1 MAKQFYKI
9 EDFLDTTSSA
19 FALKGTSPLSSDAT
33 EVTMCSSANV
43 LAEIEDNFAER
54 SIYIKETETPMTSF
68 AAMWTRWIARRGDR
82 LAASWE
88 ALHTR
93 YKPLEN
99 YDRYEAGKDTRT
111 ITPAETTR
119 TTTPAETTMTV
130 TPAETT
136 NTISPAETTNT
147 ISPAET
153 TNTITPAETTNTNT
167 PAETTNT
174 EAITNTQA
182 SPGRVS
188 DTSSKVYAF
197 NSSSAVPVSEEKTTN
212 TGETT
217 NALTVQ
223 HAGSEAVTVQHAGT
237 DALTV
242 QQAGT
247 DALTVQQAGTEA
259 LTVQEPETQA
269 MTVQEPGTEV
279 LTVQEPETD
288 EVEYGKHTYGN
299 IGVTSAMDLIRQEM
313 EIDETDFVY
322 KAICEFINLY
332 TVYV

>member
-9 EDFLDTTSSA
+9 EDFLDTASSA
-19 FALKGTSPLSSDAT
+19 FALKGTSPLTVNAS

-68 AAMWTRWIARRGDR
+68 AAMWTRWIGRRGDR

-88 ALHTR
+88 ALHTK

-111 ITPAETTR
+111 ITPAEITR

-136 NTISPAETTNT
+136 NTSSPAETTNT

-153 TNTITPAETTNTNT
+153 TNTSSPAETTNTIT

-174 EAITNTQA
+174 EAITNTQE

-197 NSSSAVPVSEEKTTN
+197 NSTNAVPMSEEKTTN

-217 NALTVQ
+217 NALTVNQ
-223 HAGSEAVTVQHAGT
+223 AGSEAITVQEAGT
-237 DALTV
+237 DVLTV
-242 QQAGT
+242 QTAGS
-247 DALTVQQAGTEA
+247 DVLTVQTAGSDVF
-259 LTVQEPETQA
+259 TVQEPETQA
-269 MTVQEPGTEV
+269 VTVQEAGTEV

-288 EVEYGKHTYGN
+288 EVEYGKHVYGN

-313 EIDETDFVY
+313 EIDEKDFVY
-322 KAICEFINLY
+322 NAICEFINLY
-332 TVYV
+332 TVYA

>member
-1 MAKQFYKI
+1 MSKEFYKI

-19 FALKGTSPLSSDAT
+19 FVLKGTSPLSADAT

-88 ALHTR
+88 ALHSR

-136 NTISPAETTNT
+136 STIT
-147 ISPAET
+147 PAET
-153 TNTITPAETTNTNT
+153 TNTITPAETTNTSS

-174 EAITNTQA
+174 ETIA
-182 SPGRVS
+182 SPGAVTTEDGS
-188 DTSSKVYAF
+188 IYAF
-197 NSSSAVPVSEEKTTN
+197 NSATAVPVSSN
-212 TGETT
+212 TRTENRETT
-217 NALTVQ
+217 NAVTVQTAGSDALTVQ
-223 HAGSEAVTVQHAGT
+223 EPGTEALTVQHAGT

-242 QQAGT
+242 QEPETQAV
-247 DALTVQQAGTEA
+247 TVQQAGTDA
-259 LTVQEPETQA
+259 
-269 MTVQEPGTEV
+269 

-313 EIDETDFVY
+313 EIDEKDFVY
-322 KAICEFINLY
+322 NAINEFINLY

>member
-1 MAKQFYKI
+1 MSKAFYKI
-9 EDFLDTTSSA
+9 EDFIDTTSSA
-19 FALKGTSPLSSDAT
+19 FALKGTSPLSVGAS

-43 LAEIEDNFAER
+43 LAEIEDNFSER

-68 AAMWTRWIARRGDR
+68 AAMWTRWISRRGDR

-88 ALHTR
+88 ALHTK

-111 ITPAETTR
+111 ITPAETTT
-119 TTTPAETTMTV
+119 TTTPAETTMT
-130 TPAETT
+130 
-136 NTISPAETTNT
+136 
-147 ISPAET
+147 
-153 TNTITPAETTNTNT
+153 ITPAETTNTSS

-174 EAITNTQA
+174 ETIV
-182 SPGRVS
+182 SPGAVTT
-188 DTSSKVYAF
+188 DDSSIYAF
-197 NSSSAVPVSEEKTTN
+197 NSSAAVPVTSN
-212 TGETT
+212 TRTENRETT
-217 NALTVQ
+217 NALTLQ
-223 HAGSEAVTVQHAGT
+223 TAGT
-237 DALTV
+237 DV
-242 QQAGT
+242 
-247 DALTVQQAGTEA
+247 

-269 MTVQEPGTEV
+269 MTVQQAGTEAV
-279 LTVQEPETD
+279 TVQEPETD
-288 EVEYGKHTYGN
+288 EVEYGKHVYGN